1 MPKSGRKRQKV
12 SERAKCSQSSNCM
25 HIKCTKSYLH
35 NRSCV
40 KGRPDGKDIGGT
52 FISPPWFPEFF
63 PWSWLFECSEFEFP
77 VWWAAAAAAASRAAI
92 LWAAST
98 LPFPPPPAWAAAT
111 SASKSGRGFR
121 SCENSGECW
130 NKNRKNVWNTRT
142 FFYKIIAPNPKI
154 VAVKERASLKL
165 FFFMSVRRN

>member
-1 MPKSGRKRQKV
+1 MTKRGRKSQKV
-12 SERAKCSQSSNCM
+12 SERAKSSQSRQSSQISQSSKCM
-25 HIKCTKSYLH
+25 FIKCTKSYLH
-35 NRSCV
+35 NRSCE

-63 PWSWLFECSEFEFP
+63 PWSRLFECSEFEFP

-130 NKNRKNVWNTRT
+130 NKNRKKYMKYQNIFLVRSQLL
-142 FFYKIIAPNPKI
+142 ILS
-154 VAVKERASLKL
+154 SLQLKKGH
-165 FFFMSVRRN
+165 V

>member
-1 MPKSGRKRQKV
+1 MAKRGRKSQKV
-12 SERAKCSQSSNCM
+12 SERAKSSQSSKCM
-25 HIKCTKSYLH
+25 FIKCTKYYLH

-63 PWSWLFECSEFEFP
+63 PWSWLFEFSEFEFP

-130 NKNRKNVWNTRT
+130 NKNRKKIWNTRI
-142 FFYKIIAPNPKI
+142 FFLIGLQLLIL
-154 VAVKERASLKL
+154 SLLQLKKGH
-165 FFFMSVRRN
+165 V